1 MANEEAGGRPASGAP
16 RSDRRLTDQ
25 AHSRATEIG
34 PGSFFRGD
42 VSCTDPVEIRGT
54 LEGDCR
60 TSARCIVHEGGRVL
74 GNIDAAALVVAGRV
88 EAGVLAADKVE
99 LRESARVVGTI
110 RARVIVI
117 ADGAFYQGDIEGAG
131 SAGGP
136 PILKDRRAREREG
149 SWRR

>member
-1 MANEEAGGRPASGAP
+1 MRNEEAGGRPALAP
-16 RSDRRLTDQ
+16 QADRRLADQ

-60 TSARCIVHEGGRVL
+60 TSARCMVHEGGRVL
-74 GNIDAAALVVAGRV
+74 GNIDAAALVVAGKV
-88 EAGVLAADKVE
+88 EAGLLVADKVE
-99 LRESARVVGTI
+99 LRPSARVVGTI

-136 PILKDRRAREREG
+136 PILKDRRAREPGGYER
-149 SWRR
+149 